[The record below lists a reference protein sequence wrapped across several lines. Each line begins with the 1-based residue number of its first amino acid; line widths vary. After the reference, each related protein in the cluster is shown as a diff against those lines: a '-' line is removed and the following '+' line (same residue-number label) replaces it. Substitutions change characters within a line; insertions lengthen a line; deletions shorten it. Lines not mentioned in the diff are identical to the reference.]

1 MLLESRHRA
10 LDVCSTSTA
19 WGELAVW
26 PDIPPHANQRLIVSA
41 PLPRASLLAANDTER
56 IGGRVM
62 ATLLRRVDVRDVA
75 YTGVAAGLLFIG
87 FEMVATASLTGSAT
101 ALMPLRMIGTIVLGR
116 AALDPNYSIVA
127 AGITGL
133 AVHLLLSIAFA
144 ALFAEIVTR
153 IERVTELMATN
164 GQLALA
170 GTMFGTALW
179 LVNFY
184 VIAPLAGWTWFAG
197 NVHHVVAFLGH
208 AFFFGCPLGWMSSGA
223 GGLTLVRAR

>member
-1 MLLESRHRA
+1 
-10 LDVCSTSTA
+10 
-19 WGELAVW
+19 
-26 PDIPPHANQRLIVSA
+26 
-41 PLPRASLLAANDTER
+41 
-56 IGGRVM
+56 M

-208 AFFFGCPLGWMSSGA
+208 AFFFGCPLGWMSSRA

>member
-75 YTGVAAGLLFIG
+75 YTGAAAGLLFIG
-87 FEMVATASLTGSAT
+87 FEMVATASLAGPAT
-101 ALMPLRMIGTIVLGR
+101 ALIPLRMIGTIV
-116 AALDPNYSIVA
+116 
-127 AGITGL
+127 
-133 AVHLLLSIAFA
+133 F
-144 ALFAEIVTR
+144 
-153 IERVTELMATN
+153 
-164 GQLALA
+164 
-170 GTMFGTALW
+170 
-179 LVNFY
+179 
-184 VIAPLAGWTWFAG
+184 
-197 NVHHVVAFLGH
+197 
-208 AFFFGCPLGWMSSGA
+208 GA
-223 GGLTLVRAR
+223 GRPRPELLNCRRWTYRLGGSPAAVYRIRSPLRGDRHLNRAGHGR